1 MVTKS
6 QIAQLSKRI
15 DEIADRLG
23 ATVKQMYTVYL
34 DFGEDDETYYQRY
47 PDQRGRRHEG
57 VVLRFGTGAEK
68 FVRIP
73 RPE

>member
-1 MVTKS
+1 M
-6 QIAQLSKRI
+6 
-15 DEIADRLG
+15 
-23 ATVKQMYTVYL
+23 VKQMFTVYL

-57 VVLRFGTGAEK
+57 FVLRFGTGVEK

-73 RPE
+73 QPE

>member
-1 MVTKS
+1 MVTRS

-34 DFGEDDETYYQRY
+34 DFGEDDETY
-47 PDQRGRRHEG
+47 
-57 VVLRFGTGAEK
+57 
-68 FVRIP
+68 
-73 RPE
+73 